1 MPEPVHKFPCV
12 FSTIAPSSVFQRSPI
27 FPSSFSTHL
36 FSHSLFARF
45 CHWLS
50 CPLDVCFS
58 SLFTSQSSFFSLS
71 CLSTISNLRM
81 FFHQLFLWTQII
93 NVLSGR
99 IPAAGRLTDLWCE
112 FWQQI
117 GTEGDDEKRA
127 PIKLRFNRDDKPIDD
142 GKRKVESKLECLSNF
157 RTSSLKILTNSFQTM
172 RNVFLN
178 SSTLNTAWRFVSKRV
193 H

>member
-12 FSTIAPSSVFQRSPI
+12 FSTIAPSSVFQWSLI
-27 FPSSFSTHL
+27 VSSSFSTHL

-58 SLFTSQSSFFSLS
+58 SLFTSQSSFFSPS
-71 CLSTISNLRM
+71 CLSAISNLRM

-93 NVLSGR
+93 NVPSR
-99 IPAAGRLTDLWCE
+99 RMPAAGRLTDLWRE
-112 FWQQI
+112 FWQQS
-117 GTEGDDEKRA
+117 GTEDDDEKRA
-127 PIKLRFNRDDKPIDD
+127 PIRFRFNRDDKPIDD

-157 RTSSLKILTNSFQTM
+157 WTSSLKILANSFQVI
-172 RNVFLN
+172 RNFFL
-178 SSTLNTAWRFVSKRV
+178 T
-193 H
+193 